1 MKWNGDY
8 YIYYSDET
16 VVEVHAKQG
25 CGDGFV
31 GVEVL
36 LNDFLDDGLCVW
48 ARGVIESDL
57 EELSKC
63 HGKSHHQETQ
73 SYWYL
78 HCLRINYL
86 KCVCTCCNVN
96 CLLLERVVISR
107 HLFIQ
112 RLSNLTLPLF
122 WLRPLDSFRI
132 SQNFRGSTLYVSIHP
147 KLIK

>member
-1 MKWNGDY
+1 M
-8 YIYYSDET
+8 
-16 VVEVHAKQG
+16 EVHAKQG

-73 SYWYL
+73 SY
-78 HCLRINYL
+78 
-86 KCVCTCCNVN
+86 
-96 CLLLERVVISR
+96 
-107 HLFIQ
+107 
-112 RLSNLTLPLF
+112 
-122 WLRPLDSFRI
+122 
-132 SQNFRGSTLYVSIHP
+132 
-147 KLIK
+147 